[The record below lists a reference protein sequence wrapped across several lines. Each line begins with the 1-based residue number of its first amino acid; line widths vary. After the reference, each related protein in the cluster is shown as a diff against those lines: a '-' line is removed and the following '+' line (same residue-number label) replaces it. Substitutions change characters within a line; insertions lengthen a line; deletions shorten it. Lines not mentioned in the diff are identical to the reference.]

1 MLQSLPKDAREMVG
15 NVIFMLVPSANTF
28 GECPMLSCFV
38 SCRQMV
44 LSPYANPDLLEPNT
58 SVHRVNPLSHLVH
71 DSYFK
76 PELEAILH
84 LFLPLPDRSAIPEL
98 KTLVRRRVNYVMK
111 RQTVSHTLHL
121 SFRMPIDALAACCP
135 CPCLGHESM

>member
-1 MLQSLPKDAREMVG
+1 MIG
-15 NVIFMLVPSANTF
+15 NVVFMLVPSANTF

-44 LSPYANPDLLEPNT
+44 LSSYANSDLLEPDT

-76 PELEAILH
+76 PEFEAILR
-84 LFLPLPDRSAIPEL
+84 LFWPLPDRTTTMGL
-98 KTLVRRRVNYVMK
+98 KTLVRGRINYVMK
-111 RQTVSHTLHL
+111 RQAVSHTLY
-121 SFRMPIDALAACCP
+121 SPCRIPIDALAACCP
-135 CPCLGHESM
+135 CPCLGHEPM